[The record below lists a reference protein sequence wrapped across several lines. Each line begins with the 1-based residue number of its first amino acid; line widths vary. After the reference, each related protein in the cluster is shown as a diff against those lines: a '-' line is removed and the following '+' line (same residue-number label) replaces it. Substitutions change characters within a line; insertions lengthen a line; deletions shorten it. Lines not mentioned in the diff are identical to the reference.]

1 MKNYNMNQNSYLNK
15 NLCKYIGKYLNK
27 LYNIR
32 LCNCLCKMCSYLSIH
47 KSTIYIQL
55 LLH

>member
-1 MKNYNMNQNSYLNK
+1 MNQNSYLNK
-15 NLCKYIGKYLNK
+15 SLCKYIGKYLNK